1 MDLGGKTIVRDD
13 RAWLWFRLNAF
24 GGGCENSSPTKM
36 TQEKRWWAGTVQF
49 VDGSTLSSLVWQM
62 DTHGPLNSNAA
73 MLAANIKGLCSV
85 RLKLCSFQLCSF
97 HEILGC
103 GIMWL

>member
-1 MDLGGKTIVRDD
+1 
-13 RAWLWFRLNAF
+13 
-24 GGGCENSSPTKM
+24 M